1 MDCWGKEH
9 EQYIKGMKRDRKRIE
24 SMDDERQLT
33 NGQFLEPTKKVS
45 FCYAFIRKLHMNRD
59 WRKADIHID

>member
-1 MDCWGKEH
+1 M
-9 EQYIKGMKRDRKRIE
+9 
-24 SMDDERQLT
+24 DERQLT